1 LEHHQGEQA
10 MKAEDKNSPENSSAK
25 ISRRSF
31 LHKSLAAGGALGFP
45 LVVPGRVLGL
55 NGAVA
60 PNSKIILGAIGIQG
74 RGSQVLGAMLNE
86 PGVQF
91 VAICDIQRKQRD
103 AIKNMADKHNNNK
116 DCATYRDLREL
127 LARPDID
134 AVLIAT
140 GDRWHSMGSIM
151 AARAGKDVYTEKPV
165 GTCALEVQAVDD
177 TVRRY
182 GRVFQVGTQRRSISN
197 FQTAVNI
204 AQSGKL
210 GKIHTLHAGI
220 VRPGGA
226 KQWLPEQPQ
235 PPKEEVDWDLWLGP
249 APWRPYNAGYVA
261 GGWRGH
267 DDFDSGFGVNEWG
280 SHTVDLC
287 QWANDADNTTPVEY
301 WTEPEK
307 IVCRYANGVKLVLDF
322 LRDPFGDRSPQY
334 ITATG
339 TCPVRYVGDEGWVE
353 TGDSG
358 NIEVSN
364 PALKAELLSLKRAGA
379 GTDPNTHTSNFFQ
392 CVRSRAL
399 TNANSRTMR
408 YSHLTCHAAAI
419 AWKLNRKLTFDPAK
433 ELFVNDDEANRML
446 SRPTREPWKI

>member
-1 LEHHQGEQA
+1 
-10 MKAEDKNSPENSSAK
+10 MKPEEKKEENPTPK
-25 ISRRSF
+25 VSRRTF
-31 LHKSLAAGGALGFP
+31 LHTSFAAGAALGFP
-45 LVVPGRVLGL
+45 LVVPSRVLGL

-74 RGSQVLGAMLNE
+74 RGRQVLGTMLPE

-91 VAICDIQRKQRD
+91 VAICDVQRKQRE
-103 AIKNMADKHNNNK
+103 AIKDMADKHYGNK
-116 DCATYRDLREL
+116 DCGTHRDLREM

-140 GDRWHSMGSIM
+140 GDRWHSMGSIL

-165 GTCALEVQAVDD
+165 GTSVAEVQAVDD
-177 TVRRY
+177 TVQRY

-197 FQTAVNI
+197 FNTAVQL

-220 VRPGGA
+220 VRPGGGRD
-226 KQWLPEQPQ
+226 WLPEQPQ
-235 PPKEEVDWDLWLGP
+235 PPKEEVDWDLWLGA

-287 QWANDADNTTPVEY
+287 QWANASDDTVPIEY

-322 LRDPFGDRSPQY
+322 LKDPFGDRSPQY
-334 ITATG
+334 ITSTG
-339 TCPVRYVGDEGWVE
+339 TCPVRYVGDLGWVE

-358 NIEVSN
+358 TIEVSS
-364 PALKAELLSLKRAGA
+364 PVLKNELLAVKRAGA
-379 GTDPNTHTSNFFQ
+379 GTDSGSHTANFFQ
-392 CVRSRAL
+392 CIRSRAL
-399 TNANSRTMR
+399 TNANSRVMR
-408 YSHLTCHAAAI
+408 NSHITCHAAAI

-433 ELFVNDDEANRML
+433 EMFVNDAEANRLL

>member
-1 LEHHQGEQA
+1 
-10 MKAEDKNSPENSSAK
+10 MKPEEKKPQENPTPK
-25 ISRRSF
+25 ISRRGF
-31 LHKSLAAGGALGFP
+31 LHTSFAAGAALTFP
-45 LVVPGRVLGL
+45 LVVPSRVLGL

-60 PNSKIILGAIGIQG
+60 PNSKIILGAIGIQH
-74 RGSQVLGAMLNE
+74 RGMDVLRSMVGEAD
-86 PGVQF
+86 VQF
-91 VAICDIQRKQRD
+91 VAICDVQKKQRE
-103 AIKNMADKHNNNK
+103 AIKAFADERNGNK

-140 GDRWHSMGSIM
+140 GDRWHSIGSIM

-165 GTCALEVQAVDD
+165 GTCVAEVQAVDD
-177 TVRRY
+177 TVQRY
-182 GRVFQVGTQRRSISN
+182 GRVFQVGTQRRSIGN
-197 FQTAVNI
+197 FNAAVQI

-220 VRPGGA
+220 VRPGGGRD
-226 KQWLPEQPQ
+226 WLPEQPL
-235 PPKEEVDWDLWLGP
+235 PPKEEVDWDLWLGA
-249 APWRPYNAGYVA
+249 APWRPYNAEYVA

-287 QWANDADNTTPVEY
+287 QWANASDDTMPVEY

-307 IVCRYANGVKLVLDF
+307 IVCRYANGVKLVLEF
-322 LRDPFGDRSPQY
+322 LKDPFGDRSPQF
-334 ITATG
+334 ITSTG
-339 TCPVRYVGDEGWVE
+339 TCPVRYVGDGGWVE

-358 NIEVSN
+358 SLEFSS
-364 PALKAELLSLKRAGA
+364 ASLKSDIIDSKRRA
-379 GTDPNTHTSNFFQ
+379 GTDPGSHTTNFFQ

-399 TNANSRTMR
+399 TNANSKTMR
-408 YSHLTCHAAAI
+408 NSHITSHAAAI

-433 ELFVNDDEANRML
+433 EMFVNDAEANRLL

>member
-1 LEHHQGEQA
+1 VKL
-10 MKAEDKNSPENSSAK
+10 EDKKLDEKKPEDRKPEENPTPK

-31 LHKSLAAGGALGFP
+31 LHKSFAVGGALTFP
-45 LVVPGRVLGL
+45 LVVPSRVLGL
-55 NGAVA
+55 DGAVA
-60 PNSKIILGAIGIQG
+60 PNSKIVLGAIGIQSRG
-74 RGSQVLGAMLNE
+74 RSVLEAMLAE
-86 PGVQF
+86 SDVQF
-91 VAICDIQRKQRD
+91 VAICDVQRKQRE
-103 AIKNMADKHNNNK
+103 AIKALADKHYGNT
-116 DCATYRDLREL
+116 DCATYRDLREM

-140 GDRWHSMGSIM
+140 GDRWHSMGSIL

-165 GTCALEVQAVDD
+165 GTSVAEVQAVDD

-182 GRVFQVGTQRRSISN
+182 ARVFQVGTQRRSISN
-197 FQTAVNI
+197 FQTAVNL

-220 VRPGGA
+220 VRPGGGRN
-226 KQWLPEQPQ
+226 WLPEQPL
-235 PPKEEVDWDLWLGP
+235 PPKEEVDWDLWLGA

-287 QWANDADNTTPVEY
+287 QWANNADDTVPIEY

-322 LRDPFGDRSPQY
+322 LKDPFGDRSPQF
-334 ITATG
+334 ITAMG
-339 TCPVRYVGDEGWVE
+339 TCPVRFEGDQGWVE

-358 NIEVSN
+358 NIEVH
-364 PALKAELLSLKRAGA
+364 PASLKSDVIDSKRRA
-379 GTDPNTHTSNFFQ
+379 GTDPGSHTTNFFQ
-392 CVRSRAL
+392 CMRSRAA
-399 TNANSRTMR
+399 TNANSRVMR
-408 YSHLTCHAAAI
+408 HSHIACHAAAI

-433 ELFVNDDEANRML
+433 EVFINDAEANRFL
-446 SRPTREPWKI
+446 SRPTREPWRI

>member
-1 LEHHQGEQA
+1 
-10 MKAEDKNSPENSSAK
+10 MKPEEKKEENPTPK
-25 ISRRSF
+25 VSRRTF
-31 LHKSLAAGGALGFP
+31 LHTSFAAGAALGFP
-45 LVVPGRVLGL
+45 LVVPSRVLGL

-60 PNSKIILGAIGIQG
+60 PNSKIILGAIGIQNRG
-74 RGSQVLGAMLNE
+74 RQVLGTMLPE

-91 VAICDIQRKQRD
+91 VAICDVQRKQRE
-103 AIKNMADKHNNNK
+103 AIKDMADKHYGNS
-116 DCATYRDLREL
+116 DCGTHRDLREM

-140 GDRWHSMGSIM
+140 GDRWHSMGSIL

-165 GTCALEVQAVDD
+165 GTSVAEVQAVDD
-177 TVRRY
+177 TVQRY

-197 FQTAVNI
+197 FNTAVQL

-220 VRPGGA
+220 VRPGGGRN
-226 KQWLPEQPQ
+226 WLPEQPQ
-235 PPKEEVDWDLWLGP
+235 PPKEEVDWDLWLGA

-287 QWANDADNTTPVEY
+287 QWANASDDTMPIEY

-322 LRDPFGDRSPQY
+322 LKDPFGDRSPQY
-334 ITATG
+334 ITSTG
-339 TCPVRYVGDEGWVE
+339 TCPVRYVGDLGWVE

-358 NIEVSN
+358 TIEVSS
-364 PALKAELLSLKRAGA
+364 PALKNELLAVKRAGA
-379 GTDPNTHTSNFFQ
+379 GTDPGSHTANFFQ
-392 CVRSRAL
+392 CIRSRAL
-399 TNANSRTMR
+399 TNANSRVMR
-408 YSHLTCHAAAI
+408 NSHITCHAAAI

-433 ELFVNDDEANRML
+433 EMFVNDAEANRLL